1 MNSPGSQS
9 NSHELKI
16 FYGYGVTGS
25 FIIKSLSHLDVFAV
39 LVTGLV
45 IVLVTYIVMLL
56 CKGPYFNYVSMF
68 LSIFDQLS
76 TLVKG
81 Q

>member
-45 IVLVTYIVMLL
+45 TAVDDGSV
-56 CKGPYFNYVSMF
+56 KER
-68 LSIFDQLS
+68 S
-76 TLVKG
+76 TLWNE
-81 Q
+81 